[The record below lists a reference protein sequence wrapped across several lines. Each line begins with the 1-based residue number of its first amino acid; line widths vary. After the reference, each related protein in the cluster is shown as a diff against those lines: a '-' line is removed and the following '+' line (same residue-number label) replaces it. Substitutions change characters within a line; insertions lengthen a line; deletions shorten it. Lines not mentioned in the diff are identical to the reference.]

1 MGLMLDFIKNLGP
14 GELVIVVLII
24 SGMLGSSKV
33 KQLAEGLGESA
44 KELKKV
50 KQEIDNVKSDMSE
63 VIGGVK

>member
-1 MGLMLDFIKNLGP
+1 MLDFIKNLGP

>member
-14 GELVIVVLII
+14 GELVIIVLIV

>member
-1 MGLMLDFIKNLGP
+1 MLDFIKNLGP
-14 GELVIVVLII
+14 GELVIIVLIV